1 MKTALKKRK
10 QVELYILNNIIA
22 SVIMTAIEDIKGVIT
37 APEATFK
44 RIMAGDH
51 KLIIPLDILI
61 GVGILNGIV
70 KFLQSPKI
78 LGILSNLGTITEGE
92 GLIGFQEQMLNEAIV
107 APNIFEAI
115 SSGVVTTIFGWLF
128 LVIIYYIISRIFSGK
143 ASLKELLEV
152 TGYARVPELIGATVA
167 LFLASLN
174 PFFILFL
181 MLMFTLWSRVLDIF
195 AVKEANDF
203 TMGKAVATVA
213 IPIAIYLLFTLFT
226 VIIFLGI

>member
-1 MKTALKKRK
+1 MT
-10 QVELYILNNIIA
+10 
-22 SVIMTAIEDIKGVIT
+22 VIENIKGVIT

-44 RIMAGDH
+44 RIVAGDH

-70 KFLQSPKI
+70 KFIQSPKI
-78 LGILSNLGTITEGE
+78 LRILSNLGTITEGGG
-92 GLIGFQEQMLNEAIV
+92 GLAGFQEQMLNEAIV
-107 APNIFEAI
+107 APNIFDAI
-115 SSGVVTTIFGWLF
+115 SSGVISTIFGWLF

-167 LFLASLN
+167 LFLASIN

-181 MLMFTLWSRVLDIF
+181 MLMFTLWSRALDIF

-213 IPIAIYLLFTLFT
+213 IPIAIYILFTLFT
-226 VIIFLGI
+226 VIMFLGI